1 MQLRQNVA
9 VDALQLPSLWRM
21 LIKINAEID
30 NSRKIHTEN
39 KTDNRILQQKYSI
52 NDMIQYIRKFLSL
65 KYINVTRTN

>member
-52 NDMIQYIRKFLSL
+52 NDMIQYIRKLLSL